1 MWTELIRVVSGRGNS
16 KYKGPEIEVS
26 VQMEKS
32 EGRVKGDDFGEA
44 YRGSN
49 FVAAIGHCKKF
60 EIYSIYNENPLEVVE
75 QWSDLIRI
83 FSLCTQLSG
92 DSP

>member
-1 MWTELIRVVSGRGNS
+1 MSETYKKYLWTELIRVVSGRGNS
-16 KYKGPEIEVS
+16 KYKSPEIEIS

-49 FVAAIGHCKKF
+49 FVAAIGHCK
-60 EIYSIYNENPLEVVE
+60 
-75 QWSDLIRI
+75 
-83 FSLCTQLSG
+83 SLRFILFKMKTHWRLLSSG
-92 DSP
+92 VI